1 MLVSEPIRASHE
13 AGHTRTCSGQLRA
26 ILLGLSQWC
35 IGKVNGDAL
44 ERMTLGVDAEEWEL
58 RSHSELLA
66 MIEHQPQATLKL
78 STVDYRS
85 VWLTLVPG
93 KPRIVA
99 SIQATDNDL
108 LLTTLNIMEACCG
121 HDG

>member
-1 MLVSEPIRASHE
+1 MLLVDSIRASHE
-13 AGHTRTCSGQLRA
+13 SGHSRTGSGQLKS
-26 ILLGLSQWC
+26 ILKGLSQWC
-35 IGKVNGDAL
+35 IGNVNGDAL
-44 ERMTLGVDAEEWEL
+44 ERMTLGMDAEEWEL
-58 RSHSELLA
+58 RSLSELLV
-66 MIEHQPQATLKL
+66 MIERLSQATLKL
-78 STVDYRS
+78 STEDHRS

-108 LLTTLNIMEACCG
+108 LFTTINIMEACCG

>member
-1 MLVSEPIRASHE
+1 MLLSEPIRASHE
-13 AGHTRTCSGQLRA
+13 VGHSLTCSGQLRA
-26 ILLGLSQWC
+26 ILKGLSQRC
-35 IGKVNGDAL
+35 IGKVNGDSL
-44 ERMTLGVDAEEWEL
+44 GRINLGVDIEEWEL
-58 RSHSELLA
+58 RSLSELLA

-78 STVDYRS
+78 STKDGRS

-93 KPRIVA
+93 KPRIVD

-108 LLTTLNIMEACCG
+108 LLTTINIMEACCG

>member
-13 AGHTRTCSGQLRA
+13 AGQTRTSSSQLIA
-26 ILLGLSQWC
+26 ILKGLSQWC

-44 ERMTLGVDAEEWEL
+44 ERVTLGMDVEEWEL
-58 RSHSELLA
+58 RSLSELLA
-66 MIEHQPQATLKL
+66 MIEHQSQATLKL
-78 STVDYRS
+78 STEDHRS

-93 KPRIVA
+93 KPRIVD

-108 LLTTLNIMEACCG
+108 VLTTINIMEACCG
-121 HDG
+121 NDG